1 MESSRK
7 HRGFIKS
14 KLGLPFYKV
23 AAKTGSSSALQYSM
37 KAAPN
42 QSSKQAATVGY
53 VVHQEYIITQLKPKV
68 SFVIPDEA
76 LDSFDKGYGDEAV
89 DLKAANYISS
99 VQERFKLERINS
111 ERMNCQDV
119 HPYVGEVDHKNY

>member
-1 MESSRK
+1 METSRK

-14 KLGLPFYKV
+14 KLGIPFYKV
-23 AAKTGSSSALQYSM
+23 VAKTGSASALQYST

-53 VVHQEYIITQLKPKV
+53 VVHQEYIITQVKPKV
-68 SFVIPDEA
+68 SFVIPEAA
-76 LDSFDKGYGDEAV
+76 LDSFDKGHGDEAV
-89 DLKAANYISS
+89 DLKAAKYISS
-99 VQERFKLERINS
+99 VRERFNKLERINS

-119 HPYVGEVDHKNY
+119 DP